1 MNSNAEEVIT
11 TIVDIF
17 TNQGDEE
24 YLVEPVT
31 ISEHMLQAAHFAAEA
46 GADEITIVA
55 ALIHDI
61 GHFTSEHGS
70 FTMEDTKDRFHEHA
84 GARILE
90 GAFPPLVVEAVK
102 NHVDAKRYL
111 CAVDS
116 AYHDGLSDAS
126 VHSLKLQGGPMNA
139 DERAAFEE
147 NLYLDQILLVRRCDD
162 KGKVAGLEVP
172 PLDHYLP
179 MMRRVLQG

>member
-1 MNSNAEEVIT
+1 
-11 TIVDIF
+11 
-17 TNQGDEE
+17 
-24 YLVEPVT
+24 
-31 ISEHMLQAAHFAAEA
+31 
-46 GADEITIVA
+46 
-55 ALIHDI
+55 
-61 GHFTSEHGS
+61 
-70 FTMEDTKDRFHEHA
+70 MEDTKDRFHEHA

-126 VHSLKLQGGPMNA
+126 VYSLKLQGGPMNA

-147 NLYLDQILLVRRCDD
+147 NPYLDQILLVRRWDD

>member
-1 MNSNAEEVIT
+1 MNSTTEEVIT
-11 TIVDIF
+11 TIV
-17 TNQGDEE
+17 
-24 YLVEPVT
+24 
-31 ISEHMLQAAHFAAEA
+31 
-46 GADEITIVA
+46 A
-55 ALIHDI
+55 ALVHDI
-61 GHFTSEHGS
+61 GHFTSEYGS

-139 DERAAFEE
+139 DERATFEE
-147 NLYLDQILLVRRCDD
+147 NPYLDQILLVRRCDD

>member
-1 MNSNAEEVIT
+1 
-11 TIVDIF
+11 
-17 TNQGDEE
+17 
-24 YLVEPVT
+24 
-31 ISEHMLQAAHFAAEA
+31 
-46 GADEITIVA
+46 
-55 ALIHDI
+55 
-61 GHFTSEHGS
+61 
-70 FTMEDTKDRFHEHA
+70 MEDTKDRFHEHA

-90 GAFPPLVVEAVK
+90 GEFPPLVVEAVK

-147 NLYLDQILLVRRCDD
+147 NPYLDQILLVRRCDD